1 MSKCKI
7 LLIALALASCSF
19 FAPQRTDQGR
29 LSFSTRTFPPLPKPR
44 PPFAIAPAE
53 PVDPPASLNPLA
65 ASQSFDLPKPIAPD
79 HGGGQGHIVRA
90 GETLSSLSRAYGVSL
105 RAVIAQNNLTPP
117 YGLSIGQEIIIPQ
130 GREHRVVKGD
140 TVYSLSLRY
149 ELSIAELAARNGL
162 QVPYTLFVGQR
173 LVVPGLAEQ
182 RALAASPP
190 PRSSLPFAQTPQITM
205 PQGSSQGVDPQNS
218 EPQVAIRPR
227 KRPLSR
233 SIEPSVPQAPAR
245 ASSRFL
251 RPVQG
256 KVISGFGP
264 KAGGIFNDGIN
275 IAVRSGT
282 PVRAAENGVV
292 VYAGSRLKGFGQM
305 LLIKHADG
313 WLTAYAHNSEILVAQ
328 GDIVRRGQPVA
339 RAGQSGNVD
348 RPQLHF
354 EVRQGEKSLNP
365 LPLLDQ

>member
-1 MSKCKI
+1 MKCKI
-7 LLIALALASCSF
+7 FLMALFLASCSF
-19 FAPQRTDQGR
+19 FIPQSTDQGR

-44 PPFAIAPAE
+44 PSFARAPAE
-53 PVDPPASLNPLA
+53 PVAPPLNPLA
-65 ASQSFDLPKPIAPD
+65 ASQSFDPPKPIVS
-79 HGGGQGHIVRA
+79 GGQAHMVRA

-117 YGLSIGQEIIIPQ
+117 YGLRIGQEIIIPQ

-149 ELSIAELAARNGL
+149 DLPIAELAARNGL
-162 QVPYTLFVGQR
+162 QVPYTLFIGQR
-173 LVVPGLAEQ
+173 LIVPGVVEQRILAEN
-182 RALAASPP
+182 
-190 PRSSLPFAQTPQITM
+190 PRSPLNFAQTSSESL
-205 PQGSSQGVDPQNS
+205 SSQSVPPQS
-218 EPQVAIRPR
+218 SGSPVKIRPR

-245 ASSRFL
+245 TSNRFL

-256 KVISGFGP
+256 QVISGFGP

-275 IAVRSGT
+275 IAVRLGA

>member
-1 MSKCKI
+1 MRCKI
-7 LLIALALASCSF
+7 FLMALALSSCSF
-19 FAPQRTDQGR
+19 FMPQSQEQDR
-29 LSFSTRTFPPLPKPR
+29 LSFSTRNFPPLPKPR
-44 PPFAIAPAE
+44 PLFVVAPR
-53 PVDPPASLNPLA
+53 PVESVEVLQPPAP
-65 ASQSFDLPKPIAPD
+65 SQSLDLPGFPAPIVS
-79 HGGGQGHIVRA
+79 HHRGGQRHTVRA

-105 RAVIAQNNLTPP
+105 RAVIAQNNLKPP
-117 YGLSIGQEIIIPQ
+117 YGLGIGQKIIIPQ

-140 TVYSLSLRY
+140 TVYSLSLFY
-149 ELSIAELAARNGL
+149 DLSIAELAARNGL

-173 LVVPGLAEQ
+173 LIVPDLVER
-182 RALAASPP
+182 RAPAVDPLSRSPL
-190 PRSSLPFAQTPQITM
+190 SFAQTPQTQAQSI
-205 PQGSSQGVDPQNS
+205 VPQNS
-218 EPQVAIRPR
+218 EPHVKIRPR

-233 SIEPSVPQAPAR
+233 STELSVPQAPAR

-256 KVISGFGP
+256 KMISGFGP

-328 GDIVRRGQPVA
+328 GDIVLRGQPVA

-354 EVRQGEKSLNP
+354 EVRKGEKSLNP

>member
-7 LLIALALASCSF
+7 FLIALALASCSF
-19 FAPQRTDQGR
+19 FTPQRTDQGR

-53 PVDPPASLNPLA
+53 PVEPSAPLNPLA
-65 ASQSFDLPKPIAPD
+65 ASQSFDLSKPIASHHRD
-79 HGGGQGHIVRA
+79 AQGHTVQA

-105 RAVIAQNNLTPP
+105 RAVIAQNSLTPP

-149 ELSIAELAARNGL
+149 DLPIAELAARNGL

-173 LVVPGLAEQ
+173 LIVPGVVEQRVLAEN
-182 RALAASPP
+182 
-190 PRSSLPFAQTPQITM
+190 PRSSLSLAQTP
-205 PQGSSQGVDPQNS
+205 PDSLSSQSVTPQSS
-218 EPQVAIRPR
+218 EPLVKIRPR

-245 ASSRFL
+245 TSSRFL

-275 IAVRSGT
+275 IAARLGT

>member
-1 MSKCKI
+1 M
-7 LLIALALASCSF
+7 ALFLASCSF
-19 FAPQRTDQGR
+19 FIPQSTDQGR

-44 PPFAIAPAE
+44 PSFARAPAE
-53 PVDPPASLNPLA
+53 PVAPPAPLNPLA
-65 ASQSFDLPKPIAPD
+65 ASQSFDPPKPIVSD
-79 HGGGQGHIVRA
+79 HGGGQAHIVRA

-149 ELSIAELAARNGL
+149 DLPIAELATRNGL
-162 QVPYTLFVGQR
+162 QVPYTLFIGQR
-173 LVVPGLAEQ
+173 LIVPGVVEQRVLAEKP
-182 RALAASPP
+182 LSPL
-190 PRSSLPFAQTPQITM
+190 SFAQTPLSPDIPSSQAID
-205 PQGSSQGVDPQNS
+205 PQGS
-218 EPQVAIRPR
+218 EPPVKIRPR

-256 KVISGFGP
+256 QLISGFGP

-275 IAVRSGT
+275 IAVRLGT